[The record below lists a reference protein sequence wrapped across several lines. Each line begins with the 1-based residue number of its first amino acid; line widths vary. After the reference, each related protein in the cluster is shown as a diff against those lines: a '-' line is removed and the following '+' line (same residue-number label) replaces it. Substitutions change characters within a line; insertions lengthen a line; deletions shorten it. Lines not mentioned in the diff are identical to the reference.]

1 MRFTK
6 DYVFKH
12 IKTTKYPCWSL
23 YIVQGYKRTPLIHYN
38 GDDFTDN
45 ETTDSKTEKSI
56 NRLAAVLD
64 DMPAD
69 AVLSIDLK
77 TSQKSP
83 AAGYLGPVEFCN
95 VTKDDAAAAIPT
107 QPQSLGGFGG
117 FGTPPPGWVNE
128 ETLNSKLEALSV
140 QNEKKIND
148 MLFKQRER
156 EFEERVRRER
166 AELEKLKT
174 ELNDEK
180 KKYDSTTGQAADTLV
195 FAVKKI
201 LAELFP
207 NLPSNTS
214 TPPAALDGADG
225 NVEEVN
231 HVDTTSPKFKEVEKL
246 ANMLYEDNN
255 VTAGDVEQIRKY
267 ILNKSTQP
275 AATVQPT
282 QQAPSGGEDAL
293 L

>member
-1 MRFTK
+1 M
-6 DYVFKH
+6 
-12 IKTTKYPCWSL
+12 
-23 YIVQGYKRTPLIHYN
+23 
-38 GDDFTDN
+38 
-45 ETTDSKTEKSI
+45 
-56 NRLAAVLD
+56 
-64 DMPAD
+64 
-69 AVLSIDLK
+69 
-77 TSQKSP
+77 
-83 AAGYLGPVEFCN
+83 
-95 VTKDDAAAAIPT
+95 
-107 QPQSLGGFGG
+107 
-117 FGTPPPGWVNE
+117 
-128 ETLNSKLEALSV
+128 
-140 QNEKKIND
+140 
-148 MLFKQRER
+148 
-156 EFEERVRRER
+156 
-166 AELEKLKT
+166 
-174 ELNDEK
+174 
-180 KKYDSTTGQAADTLV
+180 
-195 FAVKKI
+195 
-201 LAELFP
+201 FP